1 MKTLIFWILE
11 LLELLAVVFVPY
23 FVGSLFFYLGK
34 DPRHWITD
42 WGVGFG
48 LLFFGCWFCLI
59 VFVLVSEILPDLYNG
74 IVKTNKEWA
83 SKIYDRTRRNK

>member
-1 MKTLIFWILE
+1 MKTLIFWILK

-23 FVGSLFFYLGK
+23 FVGSLFFHLME

-48 LLFFGCWFCLI
+48 LLFLGGGVFCA
-59 VFVLVSEILPDLYNG
+59 VFVFVSEILPDLYNG